1 VRAQSQER
9 RQRVPAYGEKELTS
23 RGFGRGVDEGCF
35 GGWEVV
41 YWREVSLVWIEFTI
55 STWWDDDGEFGG
67 IGGVKRGLYDE
78 ILEFIEDLQWA
89 EN

>member
-1 VRAQSQER
+1 M
-9 RQRVPAYGEKELTS
+9 
-23 RGFGRGVDEGCF
+23 
-35 GGWEVV
+35 V

>member
-1 VRAQSQER
+1 M
-9 RQRVPAYGEKELTS
+9 
-23 RGFGRGVDEGCF
+23 
-35 GGWEVV
+35 V
-41 YWREVSLVWIEFTI
+41 YWREVSLGWIEFRI
-55 STWWDDDGEFGG
+55 RTWWDDDGEFGG